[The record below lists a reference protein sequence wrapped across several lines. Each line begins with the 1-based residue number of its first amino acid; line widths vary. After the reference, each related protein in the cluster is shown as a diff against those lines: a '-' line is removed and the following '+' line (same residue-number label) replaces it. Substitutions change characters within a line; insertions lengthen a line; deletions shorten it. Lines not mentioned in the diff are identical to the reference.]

1 MKLRDIAPDQPTLRL
16 AEIISALSHA
26 LDMTDGQPAGHS
38 VRCCWIGMHVGE
50 ALGLTVTELSDLYYT
65 LLLKDLGCSSNA
77 ARICELYVTNDHD
90 FKRNAKLLDDS
101 LPQVLRF
108 VISNTAVKS
117 GLATRLKTILHL
129 AMNGGNIE
137 RNLIETR
144 CHRGADI
151 ARQMGFS
158 PAVSRAILDLD
169 EHWNG
174 GGHPVGLA
182 GEKISLL
189 ARIALLAQVVDVFHT
204 AAGATAALR
213 EIGRRSGKWFDPEL
227 VGVLRTVAQA
237 PSFWEVLG
245 GAAVGERVIDLE
257 PRSEMRVVDEDLLDD
272 IADGFAQVIDAK
284 SPYTSGHSKRVALF
298 TDLIARELEMPEAR
312 RRWLV
317 RAALLHDV
325 GKLGVANEI
334 LDKPDKLDDAEWV
347 LMRDHAALGQSI
359 LSRISVFAE
368 MASIAGDHHE
378 KLNGRG
384 YPRGLQGDAISFET
398 RIVTTADIFDALTA
412 DRPYRAAMPA
422 SKALAIMAQ
431 EIGTGLDPRCFV
443 ALTRAID
450 RLDASS
456 SGAAAGEAE
465 RATPTAA

>member
-1 MKLRDIAPDQPTLRL
+1 
-16 AEIISALSHA
+16 
-26 LDMTDGQPAGHS
+26 
-38 VRCCWIGMHVGE
+38 MHVGA

-77 ARICELYVTNDHD
+77 ARICQLYVTNDHD

-101 LPQVLRF
+101 LPKVLRF
-108 VISNTAVKS
+108 VIANTAVKS
-117 GLATRLKTILHL
+117 GLAARLKTILHL
-129 AMNGGNIE
+129 AMNGGTIE
-137 RNLIETR
+137 RDLIETR

-189 ARIALLAQVVDVFHT
+189 ARIALMAQVVDVFHT
-204 AAGATAALR
+204 AAGAEAALR

-227 VGVLRTVAQA
+227 VRVFQTVAQA
-237 PSFWEVLG
+237 PSFWAVLG
-245 GAAVGERVIDLE
+245 SEEVEARVIDLE
-257 PRSEMRVVDEDLLDD
+257 PRSEMRAVDEDLLDD

-298 TDLIARELEMPEAR
+298 TDLIARELDLPEAR

-334 LDKPDKLDDAEWV
+334 LDKPAKLDDEEWGR
-347 LMRDHAALGQSI
+347 MKDHAALGEAI
-359 LSRISVFAE
+359 LSRIAVFAG
-368 MASIAGDHHE
+368 MASIAGSHHE
-378 KLNGRG
+378 KLDGRG
-384 YPRGLQGDAISFET
+384 YPRGLKGDEIPFDT

-412 DRPYRAAMPA
+412 DRPYRDAMPA
-422 SKALAIMAQ
+422 SKAIAIMGQ
-431 EIGTGLDPRCFV
+431 EMGTGIDPRCLV
-443 ALTRAID
+443 ALTRAMD
-450 RLDASS
+450 RLDTVPN
-456 SGAAAGEAE
+456 GAMARDLDTLKQNAA
-465 RATPTAA
+465 

>member
-1 MKLRDIAPDQPTLRL
+1 MTLRETSPDASTLRL
-16 AEIISALSHA
+16 AEIIGALSHA
-26 LDMTDGQPAGHS
+26 LDMTDGQPVGHS
-38 VRCCWIGMHVGE
+38 VRCCWIGMHIGE
-50 ALGLTVTELSDLYYT
+50 MLGLTVTELSDLYYT

-77 ARICELYVTNDHD
+77 ARICQLYVTNDHD

-108 VISNTAVKS
+108 VIANTAVKS
-117 GLATRLKTILHL
+117 GLAARLKTILNL

-137 RNLIETR
+137 RDLIETR

-158 PAVSRAILDLD
+158 PAVSREILDLD

-204 AAGATAALR
+204 AAGAKAALR
-213 EIGRRSGKWFDPEL
+213 EVGRRSGKWFDPEL
-227 VGVLRTVAQA
+227 VGVFKTVAEA
-237 PSFWEVLG
+237 PSFWTVLG
-245 GAAVGERVIDLE
+245 GTEVETHVIDLE
-257 PRSEMRVVDEDLLDD
+257 PRSEMRAVDEDLLDD

-298 TDLIARELEMPEAR
+298 TDLIARELDMPEAR

-334 LDKPDKLDDAEWV
+334 LDKPAKLDDEEWV
-347 LMRDHAALGQSI
+347 LMRGHAALGKSI
-359 LSRISVFAE
+359 LSRISVFAG

-378 KLNGRG
+378 KLNGGG
-384 YPRGLQGDAISFET
+384 YPRGLQGDEISFDT
-398 RIVTTADIFDALTA
+398 RIVTAADIFDALTA

-450 RLDASS
+450 RLEAGPVDAALGDHHPVAQS
-456 SGAAAGEAE
+456 AA
-465 RATPTAA
+465 